1 MMRADVA
8 AWRSGFGGAD
18 LGVSPG
24 RQPTSD
30 ARTKLDPLAAPGAA
44 LSVEAPRTPGGDP
57 VHPFVS
63 RTALA
68 AVLAAGD
75 ARRLVAEAEAERDG
89 VRTGP

>member
-63 RTALA
+63 RAALA
-68 AVLAAGD
+68 AALAADD
-75 ARRLVAEAEAERDG
+75 ARRLVAEAERDG

>member
-8 AWRSGFGGAD
+8 AWRSGFGWAD
-18 LGVSPG
+18 LSVAPR
-24 RQPTSD
+24 RQPASD
-30 ARTKLDPLAAPGAA
+30 ARTKLEPPAAPGAA

-63 RTALA
+63 RAALA
-68 AVLAAGD
+68 AVLAAGN
-75 ARRLVAEAEAERDG
+75 ARRLVTEAERDG